1 MTRVA
6 ARREV
11 RASLLRLDFAVFL
24 GSSKKKR
31 AWLTRDEVS
40 TVPRI
45 FVTHMHADMHDVVSL
60 LPDRSGLSFLNLEVR
75 LIYVQVDSF
84 SFVRS

>member
-1 MTRVA
+1 MA
-6 ARREV
+6 V
-11 RASLLRLDFAVFL
+11 RAGAASA
-24 GSSKKKR
+24 SP
-31 AWLTRDEVS
+31 ATA
-40 TVPRI
+40 
-45 FVTHMHADMHDVVSL
+45 THMHADMHDVVSL